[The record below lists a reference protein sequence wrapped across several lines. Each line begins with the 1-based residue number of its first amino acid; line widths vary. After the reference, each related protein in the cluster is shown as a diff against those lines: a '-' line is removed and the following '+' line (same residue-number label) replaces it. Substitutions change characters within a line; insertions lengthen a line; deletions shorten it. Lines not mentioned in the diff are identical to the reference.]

1 MPQFSVKQTPSKQAA
16 AGYTLVEMIV
26 VMVIVGIIS
35 AIAAP
40 GWLAFMN
47 SRRANAARDQVAQ
60 VIRQAQAQARS
71 SKVEQIVTFNPAA
84 SPPTINALGV
94 TQRIGNDQVD
104 PGSITLQAK
113 NGGVD
118 ITQIKFDSN
127 GNIAAPDID
136 ENTGLI
142 VTVTVPPNTGSKRC
156 VIVQTLL
163 GGTRSAGGTD
173 CN

>member
-1 MPQFSVKQTPSKQAA
+1 MRQFPIKPVKPTP

-60 VIRQAQAQARS
+60 VIRQAQTQARS
-71 SKVEQIVTFNPAA
+71 SKAEQTVTFNPAA

-104 PGSITLQAK
+104 AGSITLQAK
-113 NGGVD
+113 NGGAD

-127 GNIAAPDID
+127 GNILDPVIDPDV
-136 ENTGLI
+136 GLR
-142 VTVTVPPNTGSKRC
+142 VTVTVPPNTGAKRC
-156 VIVQTLL
+156 IFVQTLL
-163 GGTRSAGGTD
+163 GATRTASGTD

>member
-1 MPQFSVKQTPSKQAA
+1 MRQFFIKPVKPTP

-60 VIRQAQAQARS
+60 VIRQAQTQARS
-71 SKVEQIVTFNPAA
+71 SKAEQIVTFNPTA

-113 NGGVD
+113 NGGAD

-127 GNIAAPDID
+127 GYVSAPGID
-136 ENTGLI
+136 EDTGLK
-142 VTVTVPPNTGSKRC
+142 VTVTIPPNTGAKRC
-156 VIVQTLL
+156 VVVQTLL
-163 GGTRSAGGTD
+163 GGMRSASGTD